1 MMRQKKKYEI
11 IGSEPIG
18 VKMDYILQPIGYSY
32 NRDISEA
39 KKGDTILFSD
49 GKSYKIFAVRRI
61 KLTSALADILCQMRY
76 GVTIKK
82 MLQIWQQDAMMLGHG
97 RSVVSLDECI
107 FITYNKEEDYEYV

>member
-1 MMRQKKKYEI
+1 MTRQKKKFEI
-11 IGSEPIG
+11 IGSEPG
-18 VKMDYILQPIGYSY
+18 AFKMNYILHPIGYSY
-32 NRDISEA
+32 NRDVLEA
-39 KKGDTILFSD
+39 KKGDTISFSD
-49 GKSYKIFAVRRI
+49 GNSYKVFAVRRI
-61 KLTSALADILCQMRY
+61 RLTSALADILAQMRY